1 MKQRIITGTVLCLIL
16 IPLLLVKEL
25 FPLFQV
31 TMLVLAVIASTEMI
45 RLYEKEK
52 KLPLC
57 VKIIIVLGTALIY
70 MSCLT
75 EWAKFVKNTTGLND
89 SISSHI
95 LHLFNLEIG
104 FLPMILVVVII
115 LLACMVFCHNFD
127 GGDVGKALTS
137 ICYTG
142 LGFGA
147 LTILRFLGLRFIVY
161 LLLITILTDVF
172 AYFGGSKFGK
182 HKMCPKIS
190 PHKTWEGAVI
200 GSFIAVLCATT
211 IAYFY
216 GIFFKGGYFNEDG
229 IKTLFSNSSGVSVFW
244 KGNFDKLNSFWQ
256 FVAIF
261 GISIFISVAGQVGD
275 LVASKLKRTYGLKD
289 YGNIFPGHG
298 GVLDRLD
305 SAIFAALALLLI
317 FVIF

>member
-104 FLPMILVVVII
+104 FLPMILVVVIT

-200 GSFIAVLCATT
+200 GSFIAVLCATI

-216 GIFFKGGYFNEDG
+216 GNFFKGGYFNEDG